1 MKKCG
6 ITLSVL
12 LLTLCLLLSGCGKSD
27 KDKFVGTWRADV
39 DMTDLINESLAED
52 PETAEYFT
60 VDNFG
65 MTLLFTFE
73 EDGSYKITAD
83 EDAFAKSCDSLI
95 ETITE
100 GATKYLEDMA
110 KAEGLDMTA
119 DEMLGIMGL
128 SMDDFMGEMMD
139 RDDLKELLADV
150 EDSGKYEVKDGKLY
164 TTLDENDYIAY
175 KFVSDTEL
183 QFTEMGGEDAS
194 DEELQALLPLTLT
207 KQE

>member
-12 LLTLCLLLSGCGKSD
+12 LLTLCLLLSGCGGSD
-27 KDKFVGTWRADV
+27 KDKFVGTWSANV
-39 DMTDLINESLAED
+39 DMTDIINDSLAED

-100 GATKYLEDMA
+100 GATKYLEDTA

-119 DEMLGIMGL
+119 DDMLGIMGL

-139 RDDLKELLADV
+139 QDDLKELLADV

-194 DEELQALLPLTLT
+194 DEELQALLPMTLT

>member
-27 KDKFVGTWRADV
+27 KDKFVGTWSADV
-39 DMTDLINESLAED
+39 DMTDILNETLAED
-52 PETAEYFT
+52 PETAAYFNI
-60 VDNFG
+60 DSFG

-73 EDGSYKITAD
+73 ADGSYKIAAD
-83 EDAFAKSCDSLI
+83 EDAFADACNGLI
-95 ETITE
+95 DTVTE
-100 GATKYLEDMA
+100 GAKRYLEDTA

-128 SMDDFMGEMMD
+128 SMDDFMGEMLD

-194 DEELQALLPLTLT
+194 DEELQALLPLTLL
-207 KQE
+207 KQD

>member
-12 LLTLCLLLSGCGKSD
+12 LLTLCLLLSGCSGSD
-27 KDKFVGTWRADV
+27 KEKFVGTWSANV
-39 DMTDLINESLAED
+39 DMTDIINESLAED

-73 EDGSYKITAD
+73 ADGSYKITAD
-83 EDAFAKSCDSLI
+83 EDAFADSCDSLI

-100 GATKYLEDMA
+100 GATKYLEDTA
-110 KAEGLDMTA
+110 KAEGLSMTA
-119 DEMLGIMGL
+119 DDMLGIMGL

-139 RDDLKELLADV
+139 QDDLKELLADV

>member
-12 LLTLCLLLSGCGKSD
+12 LLTLCLLLSGCGGSD
-27 KDKFVGTWRADV
+27 KDKFVGTWSANV
-39 DMTDLINESLAED
+39 DMTDIINDSLAED

-100 GATKYLEDMA
+100 GATKYLEDTA

-119 DEMLGIMGL
+119 DDMLGICGA
-128 SMDDFMGEMMD
+128 S
-139 RDDLKELLADV
+139 A
-150 EDSGKYEVKDGKLY
+150 
-164 TTLDENDYIAY
+164 IA
-175 KFVSDTEL
+175 
-183 QFTEMGGEDAS
+183 A
-194 DEELQALLPLTLT
+194 
-207 KQE
+207 